1 MSMSVEDVR
10 SILQQMT
17 TVIAQAMTQALGPG
31 AGAGVGAD
39 PSGVSQ
45 GSGGGGK
52 GFVRRILDWKGFEGL
67 GRFRGGEEE
76 WRGWSWQAKVAVGA
90 MSPELV
96 ELVGLAEG
104 NVGMSTADLM
114 TPADPADLEG
124 KYSGCERGT
133 KELYRFLSHYA
144 EGECG
149 RCCARGE

>member
-52 GFVRRILDWKGFEGL
+52 GFVRRIWDWKGFEGL

-96 ELVGLAEG
+96 ELVDLSEG
-104 NVGMSTADLM
+104 NVGMNTAELM
-114 TPADPADLEG
+114 I
-124 KYSGCERGT
+124 
-133 KELYRFLSHYA
+133 
-144 EGECG
+144 
-149 RCCARGE
+149 